1 MNGIDTIEHHVQFC
15 VIGGGI
21 ADMCA
26 AIAAARHGVRT
37 LIMQD
42 RPVFGGNASSEIRM
56 WICGAPKCLETGI
69 VEELRLENLYRNTY
83 PNYSVWDSILYEKV
97 RFQKNLTSLLNCSC
111 LDTVTENGKILSVT
125 GWQGTAQVCH
135 KVTADYFADCSGD
148 SILAHLSGADYRI
161 GREARSEFGET
172 LAPTA
177 SDRKTMGMS
186 CLLQARE
193 TDSPKKFI
201 PPPWADKYPDD
212 SSFPPR
218 EHCLDKLQNFWWLE
232 FGGNQDSIRDTEEVR
247 DDLLKAAFGLWDHIK
262 NHGDHGADNWILD
275 WVGFLPGKRESRRC
289 LGDYLLKEPDVLNHV
304 HFDDT
309 VAYGGWPIDDHHPD
323 GFRHFGTPNTNI
335 IPEQPYE
342 IPARCLYS
350 RNIEN
355 LLFAGRNI
363 STTHVALSSTRVMAT
378 CGTLGEAVGVIVF
391 QAVRH
396 GGLTP
401 REVCREHIGD
411 IQQTLLQ
418 DDCWLPG
425 RKRRIPELSLR
436 AKLSADCGDPEVL
449 RSGIDRAFNGQSNRW
464 DCRTGSFAEYDFG
477 SPAEI
482 RKIRLI
488 FDSDLNR
495 PHLNMVSNYWKD
507 SEVFNPPKTLV
518 KSFHLE
524 GDGKVIYSCAENH
537 QRLMTIPVSCRVS
550 TLRLC
555 IDSLRD
561 ETGGVFAFDVE

>member
-1 MNGIDTIEHHVQFC
+1 MIGIETIEHRVQFC

-21 ADMCA
+21 AGMCA

-69 VEELRLENLYRNTY
+69 VEELRLENLWRNTY

-97 RFQKNLTSLLNCSC
+97 KFQENLTSLLNCSC
-111 LDTVTENGKILSVT
+111 LDAVTENGRILSVT
-125 GWQGTAQVCH
+125 GWQGTTQVCH

-148 SILAHLSGADYRI
+148 SILARLCGADCRI

-172 LAPTA
+172 LAPA
-177 SDRKTMGMS
+177 EADRKTMGMS

-193 TDSPKKFI
+193 MDSPKKFI
-201 PPPWADKYPDD
+201 PPSWADKYPDD

-232 FGGNQDSIRDTEEVR
+232 FGGNQDSVRDTEEVR

-262 NHGDHGADNWILD
+262 NHGDHGADNWVLD

-289 LGDYLLKEPDVLNHV
+289 LGDYLLKEADVLNNM
-304 HFDDT
+304 HFEDT

-323 GFRHFGTPNTNI
+323 GFRHFGEPNTNI
-335 IPEQPYE
+335 IPERPYE

-363 STTHVALSSTRVMAT
+363 SVTHVALSSTRVMAT
-378 CGTLGEAVGVIVF
+378 CGTLGEAVGAIVA

-401 REVCREHIGD
+401 RAVCREHIRD

-418 DDCWLPG
+418 DDCWLLG
-425 RKRRIPELSLR
+425 RKRAVPELALR
-436 AKLSADCGDPEVL
+436 AKLSADSGDPEVL
-449 RSGIDRAFNGQSNRW
+449 RNGIDRAFGGRSNRW
-464 DCRTGSFAEYDFG
+464 DCRENSYAEYTFE
-477 SPAEI
+477 SPVEI
-482 RKIRLI
+482 RKIRLV

-495 PHLNMVSNYWKD
+495 PHLNMVSNYWKE

-524 GDGKVIYSCAENH
+524 GDGKTIYSCSDNY
-537 QRLMTIPVSCRVS
+537 QRLAVIPVSCRVS
-550 TLRLC
+550 SLRLC
-555 IDSLRD
+555 IDSLRG
-561 ETGGVFAFDVE
+561 ENGGVFAFDVE